1 MRPLLLAVLLAFASL
16 ASAQQYLLP
25 AAGSI
30 QGANGTYFRS
40 DVAIWNFRAEPQRIL
55 MRWMP
60 QGETGVG
67 IPEVEITI
75 PAYSGIQDPDFARN
89 VLGQEGKLGAVF
101 FLAVHAD
108 GSLDS
113 NARLSIQTRIWT
125 PQPDTRG
132 YSSQTFDA
140 IRITQ
145 IAGENRVITNQRNDF
160 RYRLNVGVV
169 NLDTT
174 SAHTWQIVSDNSTT
188 SITVPPFSMHQVSI
202 PRFDNSTEVPL
213 LRIIGNGGG
222 QTKWLAYGSS
232 VDNVSG
238 DGWTSLAYPAQL
250 P

>member
-1 MRPLLLAVLLAFASL
+1 MRPLLLSVLLAFASL

-108 GSLDS
+108 GALDP

-160 RYRLNVGVV
+160 RYRLNVGIV

-188 SITVPPFSMHQVSI
+188 AITVPPFSMHQVSI

-222 QTKWLAYGSS
+222 QTKWVAYGSS

-238 DGWTSLAYPAQL
+238 DGWTSLAYAAQL